1 MAERRFGDRRDAT
14 LLRDTD
20 ALHFI
25 MGIIYPNWADNEAY
39 IAERVNLEP
48 IKAYLAK
55 KNVEGIPFKYTF
67 FHVILTALVK
77 TVTLRPKL
85 NRFYANE
92 NYYQRNKITAGFVI
106 KKEFSDGS
114 EEAMALLEAKP
125 DATIDTI
132 HEEIRRQ
139 VQATRS
145 EQKMNTTDNSMDI
158 LNKLPRF
165 LSKAAIRFI
174 RFLDRHGWCPDFLI
188 GADPNYSSVFLSNLG
203 SIRLRSGYHHLTNW
217 GTCSLFCIIGEKKWT
232 PLYDQNGLVEMR
244 ETVDLGL
251 TVDERIA
258 DGYYYS
264 KSIRLFKYLLEHP
277 ELLEQPLNTEVE
289 YD

>member
-1 MAERRFGDRRDAT
+1 MAERRFGDRRDAK

-25 MGIIYPNWADNEAY
+25 MGIIYPNRADNEAY

-48 IKAYLAK
+48 IKAYLAE

-92 NYYQRNKITAGFVI
+92 NYYQRNKVTAGFVI

-114 EEAMALLEAKP
+114 EEAMALLEARP

-132 HEEIRRQ
+132 HEEIRQR

-158 LNKLPRF
+158 LNQLPRF

-174 RFLDRHGWCPDFLI
+174 RWLDRHG
-188 GADPNYSSVFLSNLG
+188 
-203 SIRLRSGYHHLTNW
+203 
-217 GTCSLFCIIGEKKWT
+217 
-232 PLYDQNGLVEMR
+232 
-244 ETVDLGL
+244 
-251 TVDERIA
+251 
-258 DGYYYS
+258 
-264 KSIRLFKYLLEHP
+264 
-277 ELLEQPLNTEVE
+277 
-289 YD
+289 